1 MKFERNRRQKI
12 FLVQKNALTLT
23 DCSRGNFKLLKLQS
37 LRIDYLVEIERTF
50 EENQKFTLRKNSY

>member
-1 MKFERNRRQKI
+1 MKFERNRRQKN
-12 FLVQKNALTLT
+12 FLVLKNALTLT
-23 DCSRGNFKLLKLQS
+23 DRSRGNFKLLKLQS

>member
-12 FLVQKNALTLT
+12 FFVQKNALTLT
-23 DCSRGNFKLLKLQS
+23 DRSRGNFKLLKLQS
-37 LRIDYLVEIERTF
+37 LRIDYLVKIERTF

>member
-1 MKFERNRRQKI
+1 MKFERNRRQKK
-12 FLVQKNALTLT
+12 FFEQKNVLTLT
-23 DCSRGNFKLLKLQS
+23 DRSRGDFKLLKLQS

>member
-1 MKFERNRRQKI
+1 MKSERNRRQKN

-23 DCSRGNFKLLKLQS
+23 DRSRGNFKLLKLQS

>member
-1 MKFERNRRQKI
+1 MKFERNRGQKI

-23 DCSRGNFKLLKLQS
+23 DRSRGNFKLLKLQS

>member
-1 MKFERNRRQKI
+1 MKFERNRRQKF
-12 FLVQKNALTLT
+12 FLVQKIALTLT
-23 DCSRGNFKLLKLQS
+23 DRSRGNFKLLKLQS

>member
-12 FLVQKNALTLT
+12 CLVQKNALTLT
-23 DCSRGNFKLLKLQS
+23 DRSRDNFKLLKLQS

-50 EENQKFTLRKNSY
+50 EENQKFTLHKNSY